1 MSTIDEVLATAEVVD
16 AVCVIDGETRI
27 ISVPNEYKE
36 LGVESDE
43 KVTRIKFQCPKIV
56 GDNVDLTE
64 YNLYINY
71 RNAANKLN
79 SYLVEDVTV
88 TDDTI
93 NFSWLL
99 SRHVTESPGTI
110 SYIVCAKKSDYTGV
124 INEWNTKVATGTVG
138 VGLEATEEIEE
149 QNIDIIEQILRSIVE
164 LENNTGGS
172 GVSDYD
178 LLDNKPI
185 ANITSTT
192 NNVISLR
199 DLPTG
204 VYRLSGDFIPYAGSN
219 RSFSFA
225 NKQLV
230 NVITNDAGT
239 NVQILYPIDNTIQFV
254 SIMVDQTAED
264 GYSLEQINVKLN
276 DLQTKSQMVTISL
289 PASSWVEEGSIYK
302 QTVAIS
308 SATSTSQVDLRPSQ
322 EQLQNMIASGISL
335 MTANDNGTVTVFS
348 IGGVPATDYSIQ
360 AIVSEANTVGG
371 ASGTQTEF
379 AAKITRTFKTQA
391 IGELF
396 DHPENYTAW
405 CSGSLHYDDK
415 LCKFVDLLYA
425 APKHENPAYTV
436 NYVTYIDPKTYE
448 ATTPVLCKYYDTD
461 GSTELTITKA
471 GRPAF
476 VILRDGSYM
485 MLQTIGSTNYRFIST
500 DYGLTW
506 VKGESVT
513 GYSGSTETY
522 ALVQLSNGRILANA
536 ISRVINYS
544 DDDGKT
550 WTSVT
555 PVTSGASYEAEYCFL
570 EVKSGVVLGIC
581 RKTVGGVGRTESGDA
596 EHAVITVSRDYGTT
610 WSDLK
615 ESETIDNM
623 NASTCTGFIHDGIVE
638 IFAASRWYHSGN
650 YAVTDYLNTGKSGAI
665 THYVATIDN
674 ALNDK
679 FTKMGVIAYAKTT
692 GETSPLAAQD
702 FHTPCIAVNGNDMLM
717 VYFDR
722 VHPYDVVDM
731 TNHYY
736 IRGSLD
742 GIDYGVNDDIQS
754 KIFPVSSVKIDAL
767 LRKLKNELIVKI
779 NEAII
784 SGGIIPPSED
794 ENGNPGTYIM
804 DGVLVN
810 FNFTDSAAINTNN
823 MTVTDSIH
831 RVAASC
837 TSEIFPEI
845 RENSLAKATFNI
857 PALGDYY
864 GSTSLGKGFT
874 IEISVYHYESDTFND
889 WHFWGI
895 PKAAQTSNYYA
906 TGKYTRDTKLKYV
919 DTDGATQS
927 LSYWAEWFGRGTTA
941 LGFYHIVIAAGIDG
955 VVNLYKNG
963 ECITTLIPTNFAS
976 WTAGFEAQETVLNEY
991 LKTYRVY
998 SRALTAEEVASNYK
1012 YELATIV

>member
-1 MSTIDEVLATAEVVD
+1 MKAIVNNSCCQIFAREKLTRGTVGKTMEAEFSADWDGLAITAVFEAGDVKKDVVYTEEPIIIPHEVLATAGV
-16 AVCVIDGETRI
+16 
-27 ISVPNEYKE
+27 SVM
-36 LGVESDE
+36 LG
-43 KVTRIKFQCPKIV
+43 FN
-56 GDNVDLTE
+56 GALT
-64 YNLYINY
+64 
-71 RNAANKLN
+71 
-79 SYLVEDVTV
+79 D
-88 TDDTI
+88 
-93 NFSWLL
+93 
-99 SRHVTESPGTI
+99 GTI
-110 SYIVCAKKSDYTGV
+110 VKRTEKEW
-124 INEWNTKVATGTVG
+124 INNVSETLDPAGIPSSEPTPDWTAQVQAI
-138 VGLEATEEIEE
+138 ATEAKEVADSVRSDADAGKFTGPAGTDGGWYTPAITQPDANTMRVSFTPSKEGMPAVDPA
-149 QNIDIIEQILRSIVE
+149 DIAIP
-164 LENNTGGS
+164 TGGGS
-172 GVSDYD
+172 GTSGEDGGYYTPEVTQTSENTMQVAFTPSKTSMPAVSG
-178 LLDNKPI
+178 KE
-185 ANITSTT
+185 IT
-192 NNVISLR
+192 
-199 DLPTG
+199 LPAG
-204 VYRLSGDFIPYAGSN
+204 QKGDKG
-219 RSFSFA
+219 
-225 NKQLV
+225 
-230 NVITNDAGT
+230 DAG
-239 NVQILYPIDNTIQFV
+239 
-254 SIMVDQTAED
+254 AAGAD
-264 GYSLEQINVKLN
+264 G
-276 DLQTKSQMVTISL
+276 KS
-289 PASSWVEEGSIYK
+289 AYAYAVEGGY
-302 QTVAIS
+302 T
-308 SATSTSQVDLRPSQ
+308 
-322 EQLQNMIASGISL
+322 
-335 MTANDNGTVTVFS
+335 GT
-348 IGGVPATDYSIQ
+348 
-360 AIVSEANTVGG
+360 EE
-371 ASGTQTEF
+371 EF
-379 AAKITRTFKTQA
+379 AAKLAEETITIRTFKTQA

-396 DHPENYTAW
+396 DQPENYTAW
-405 CSGSLHYDDK
+405 CSGSLRYDDK
-415 LCKFVDLLYA
+415 LGKFVDLLYA
-425 APKHENPAYTV
+425 APKHENPDYTV

-461 GSTELTITKA
+461 GITELTISYA

-485 MLQTIGSTNYRFIST
+485 ILQTIGSSNYRFIST
-500 DYGLTW
+500 DFGLTW
-506 VKGESVT
+506 VKGEQIT

-522 ALVQLSNGRILANA
+522 ALVQLSNGRLLANA
-536 ISRVINYS
+536 ISNVINYS
-544 DDDGKT
+544 DDDGAT

-610 WSDLK
+610 WDDLK
-615 ESETIDNM
+615 ISETIDNM
-623 NASTCTGFIHDGIVE
+623 NASTCTGFVHDGIVE

-810 FNFTDSAAINTNN
+810 FNFTDSAAINTND

-874 IEISVYHYESDTFND
+874 IEISVYHYDGDTFQE
-889 WHFWGI
+889 WEFWRT
-895 PKAAQTSNYYA
+895 PTNQSNYSA
-906 TGKYTRDTKLKYV
+906 PGKYTRGTTLKYV
-919 DTDGATQS
+919 DTDGAIQK

-941 LGFYHIVIAAGIDG
+941 LGFYHIVITAGIDG
-955 VVNLYKNG
+955 IVNLYKNG
-963 ECITTLIPTNFAS
+963 ECITTLTPTNFAS
-976 WTAGFEAQETVLNEY
+976 WTAGFEAQETVLTEY

>member
-1 MSTIDEVLATAEVVD
+1 MSTVDEVLATAEVVD

-79 SYLVEDVTV
+79 SYLVEDATV
-88 TDDTI
+88 TDNVI

-164 LENNTGGS
+164 LENSTGGS

-185 ANITSTT
+185 TNITSTSDS
-192 NNVISLR
+192 VISLR

-204 VYRLSGDFIPYAGSN
+204 VYRLIGDFTPYAGSN
-219 RSFSFA
+219 YSFSFA

-230 NVITNDAGT
+230 NVIKTAEGT
-239 NVQILYPIDNTIQFV
+239 HAQIFYPIDNTVQFV
-254 SIMVDQTAED
+254 SIVVDPMAED
-264 GYSLEQINVKLN
+264 GYSLEQTNVKLN
-276 DLQTKSQMVTISL
+276 ELQKKSQVVTISL
-289 PASSWVEEGSIYK
+289 PAASWVEEGSVYK
-302 QTVAIS
+302 QTVTIS
-308 SATSTSQVDLRPSQ
+308 SATSTSQVDLRPSK
-322 EQLQNMIASGISL
+322 EQLQTMIASGISL

-348 IGGVPATDYSIQ
+348 IGGVPESDYSIQ

-371 ASGTQTEF
+371 TSGTQTEF

-396 DHPENYTAW
+396 NHPENYTAW

-536 ISRVINYS
+536 ISHVINYS

-610 WSDLK
+610 WDDLK
-615 ESETIDNM
+615 ISETIDNM
-623 NASTCTGFIHDGIVE
+623 NASTCTGFVHDGIVE

-692 GETSPLAAQD
+692 GETSPLSAQD
-702 FHTPCIAVNGNDMLM
+702 FHTPCIAVNGSDMLM

-742 GIDYGVNDDIQS
+742 GINYGVNDDIQS
-754 KIFPVSSVKIDAL
+754 KIFPVSSVKIDTL

-810 FNFTDSAAINTNN
+810 FNFTDSTAIDMNA

-831 RVAASC
+831 RVAATC
-837 TSEIFPEI
+837 TSEVFPDI
-845 RENSLAKATFNI
+845 RENSLTKATFNI

-864 GSTSLGKGFT
+864 GSTSLDKGFT
-874 IEISVYHYESDTFND
+874 IEISVYHYDGDTFQE
-889 WHFWGI
+889 WEFWRTSTN
-895 PKAAQTSNYYA
+895 QSNYSA
-906 TGKYTRDTKLKYV
+906 PGKYTRGTTLKYV
-919 DTDGATQS
+919 DTDGAKQS

-941 LGFYHIVIAAGIDG
+941 LGFYHIVITAGIDG
-955 VVNLYKNG
+955 IVNLYKNG
-963 ECITTLIPTNFAS
+963 ECITTLTPTNFAS
-976 WTAGFEAQETVLNEY
+976 WTAGFEAQETVLIEY